1 MNRNLTS
8 KIQALLIGVIVIKIG
23 VLLYLFNAGI
33 LAAVYKPIIF
43 SWQALLA
50 VIGCIML
57 VDKRSWTGGAMLIL
71 IGAIFLLPKLD
82 LPGLRFTQGY
92 GWALIFIVMG
102 FLILCKAIFGKNC
115 CHTHR
120 EHNHVHHQTHS
131 RWSRDE
137 AGYIERNYV
146 FGGGK
151 EKIDAPDFKGGEIN
165 CVFGGLD
172 LDLSDAQL
180 AEGIHTLEINTVFG
194 GVNIY
199 VPTHWRVEIRQTRV
213 FGSFEDRRNKPYFDV
228 EENKTLVIII
238 SAIFGGGEIRSK

>member
-1 MNRNLTS
+1 MNKKLTS
-8 KIQALLIGVIVIKIG
+8 KIQTLLFGLIVIKIG

-33 LAAVYKPIIF
+33 LATVYKPIIF

-50 VIGCIML
+50 AIGCIML
-57 VDKRSWTGGAMLIL
+57 VDKRSWAGGAILIL
-71 IGAIFLLPKLD
+71 VGAIFLLPKLD
-82 LPGLRFTQGY
+82 IPGLRFTQGY
-92 GWALIFIVMG
+92 GWALIFIIMG
-102 FLILCKAIFGKNC
+102 FLILCKAIFGRKC
-115 CHTHR
+115 CHTH
-120 EHNHVHHQTHS
+120 HVNGHVDHHAGP
-131 RWSRDE
+131 RWAKDE

-151 EKIDAPDFKGGEIN
+151 EKIDVPDFKGGEIN

-180 AEGIHTLEINTVFG
+180 AEGTHTLEINTVFG

-213 FGSFEDRRNKPYFDV
+213 MGSFEDRRNKSYFDV
-228 EENKTLVIII
+228 EENKTLIIII
-238 SAIFGGGEIRSK
+238 SAVFGGGEIRTK